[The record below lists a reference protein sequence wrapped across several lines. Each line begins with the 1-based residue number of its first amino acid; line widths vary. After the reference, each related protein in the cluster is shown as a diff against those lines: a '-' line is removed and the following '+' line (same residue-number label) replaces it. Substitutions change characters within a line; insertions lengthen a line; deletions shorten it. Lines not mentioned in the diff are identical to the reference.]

1 MLKKIIFSLFC
12 LVITM
17 ACELEIPKTNLIIL
31 DSDATYS
38 QTGTATQGDHIGVIR
53 RVATNT
59 LDEGV
64 FDLLAEETLVDPTIE
79 EASADGFTFE
89 LIDQSVNNAIEIS
102 STGVITINDIGAFD
116 PTRYDRITVNYV
128 AFLED
133 KSKEGTFFIDIIV
146 DTTNS
151 EFIIEWNVEA
161 GDMIQLPLYAGDDS
175 DYNFTVNWENTG
187 DPADDVAVTS
197 FDDPDAMHTFADAG
211 LKTMTIK
218 GLIKGFNFGQNGVSA
233 TKFVDVKK
241 WGYMYF
247 GSQQG
252 VFQGCTNLVAFTAT
266 DNPLIGSTT
275 NMTLMFYNARTFNG
289 DLTGWNVSQVT
300 SMHSTFRNCFA
311 FNGDISTWDV
321 SSVTTMF
328 RMFFNSGAFNQDLN
342 NWDVSNV
349 TEFGQ
354 MFRRSSGF
362 NGDISNWDV
371 SSATGFGQMFRQAA
385 AFNGDITGWDV
396 SNVVGFV
403 SCFLQATS
411 FNQDISGWNVSSASS
426 MATMFSGA
434 TVFSQDLSG
443 WDTSLVS
450 DCTNFDLN
458 SALTEDQ
465 LPKLGCFDF

>member
-1 MLKKIIFSLFC
+1 MLKKIILSLFC
-12 LVITM
+12 LAIM
-17 ACELEIPKTNLIIL
+17 ACELEIPKSNLIII
-31 DSDATYS
+31 DSDATYT
-38 QTGTATQGDHIGVIR
+38 QLGHTAVPGGHIGVIR
-53 RVATNT
+53 RVASLT
-59 LDEGV
+59 LEEGV

-79 EASADGFTFE
+79 EASLDGFTFQ
-89 LIDQSVNNAIEIS
+89 LIDQSVENAIELS
-102 STGVITINDIGAFD
+102 STGVITINDINAFD

-133 KSKEGTFFIDIIV
+133 KSKEGTFFIDIII

-151 EFIIEWNVEA
+151 EFITEWNVEA
-161 GDMIQLPLYAGDDS
+161 GGTIVLPLYAGDDT

-197 FDDPDAMHTFADAG
+197 FDDPDAQHTFADAG
-211 LKTMTIK
+211 LKTITIK
-218 GLIKGFNFGQNGVSA
+218 GLIKGFNFGQNGASSSN
-233 TKFVDVKK
+233 FVDVKK

-247 GSQQG
+247 GSQPS
-252 VFQGCTNLVAFTAT
+252 VFQWCDNLVEFTAT

-275 NMTLMFYNARTFNG
+275 NMQLMFFNARVFNG
-289 DLTGWNVSQVT
+289 DLSGWNVSQVT

-321 SSVTTMF
+321 SSVTTMY
-328 RMFFNSGAFNQDLN
+328 RMFFNSPAFNQDLN

-354 MFRRSSGF
+354 MFRRSNAF

-371 SSATGFGQMFRQAA
+371 SGATSMGQMFRQAA
-385 AFNGDITGWDV
+385 AFNGDISNWDV
-396 SNVVGFV
+396 SNVVGFT

-411 FNQDISGWNVSSASS
+411 FNQDISDWTVSSASD

-434 TVFSQDLSG
+434 TIFSQDLSG

-450 DCTNFDLN
+450 TCTNFDLN

-465 LPKLGCFDF
+465 LPKLGCFGF

>member
-1 MLKKIIFSLFC
+1 
-12 LVITM
+12 M
-17 ACELEIPKTNLIIL
+17 ACELEIPKTNSIIL
-31 DSDATYS
+31 DRDATYS
-38 QTGTATQGDHIGVIR
+38 QTGTAKQGDHIGVVR

-59 LDEGV
+59 LEEGV

-79 EASADGFTFE
+79 EASLDGFTFE
-89 LIDQSVNNAIEIS
+89 LIDQSVANAIELS
-102 STGVITINDIGAFD
+102 SIGVITINDINAFD
-116 PTRYDRITVNYV
+116 PANYDRITVNYV
-128 AFLED
+128 AFLEGI
-133 KSKEGTFFIDIIV
+133 SKEGTFFIDIII

-151 EFIIEWNVEA
+151 EFITVWQVDA
-161 GDMIQLPLYAGDDS
+161 GDTIELPLYAGDDT

-197 FDDPDAMHTFADAG
+197 FDDPDAIHTFADAG
-211 LKTMTIK
+211 LKTITIK
-218 GLIKGFNFGQNGVSA
+218 GLIKGFNFGQNGVSSSN
-233 TKFVDVKK
+233 FVDVKK

-247 GSQQG
+247 GSQPS
-252 VFQGCTNLVAFTAT
+252 VFQWCDNLVEFTAT

-275 NMTLMFYNARTFNG
+275 NMQLMFFNARAFNG
-289 DLTGWNVSQVT
+289 DLSGWNVSQVT
-300 SMHSTFRNCFA
+300 SFHSTFRNCFA

-321 SSVTTMF
+321 SSVTTMY

-342 NWDVSNV
+342 NWDVSSVDNM
-349 TEFGQ
+349 GQ

-371 SSATGFGQMFRQAA
+371 SSVTSMGQMFRQTTV
-385 AFNGDITGWDV
+385 FNGNISAWDV
-396 SNVVGFV
+396 SNVTSFA

-411 FNQDISGWNVSSASS
+411 FNQDISGWTVSSASN
-426 MATMFSGA
+426 MAAMFSSA
-434 TVFSQDLSG
+434 TIFSQDLSG

-465 LPKLGCFDF
+465 LPKLGCFGF

>member
-1 MLKKIIFSLFC
+1 
-12 LVITM
+12 M

-31 DSDATYS
+31 DSDAVYS
-38 QTGTATQGDHIGVIR
+38 QTGEAKQGDHIGVIK

-59 LDEGV
+59 LEEGV
-64 FDLLAEETLVDPTIE
+64 FDLLAEETLEQPTIE
-79 EASADGFTFE
+79 AASLDGFTFK
-89 LIDQSVNNAIEIS
+89 LIDQSVDNAVEIS
-102 STGVITINDIGAFD
+102 STGVITINDVTAFD
-116 PTRYDRITVNYV
+116 PTRYDRITVNYE

-133 KSKEGTFFIDIIV
+133 KFKEGTFFIDITV

-151 EFIIEWNVEA
+151 EFIIVWDVEA
-161 GDMIQLPLYAGDDS
+161 GDIIQLPLYAGDDTE
-175 DYNFTVNWENTG
+175 YNFTVNWENTG

-197 FDDPDAMHTFADAG
+197 FDDEDAMHTYADAG
-211 LKTMTIK
+211 LKTITIK
-218 GLIKGFNFGQNGVSA
+218 GLIKGFNFAQNSVSA

-252 VFQGCTNLVAFTAT
+252 AFQGCTNLVEFTAT

-275 NMTLMFYNARTFNG
+275 NMTLMFYNARLFNG

-300 SMHSTFRNCFA
+300 SLHSTFRNCFA

-321 SSVTTMF
+321 SSVTTMY
-328 RMFFNSGAFNQDLN
+328 RMFFNSPVFNQDLN
-342 NWDVSNV
+342 TWDVSNV

-354 MFRRSSGF
+354 MFRRADSF

-371 SSATGFGQMFRQAA
+371 SSATGFGQMFRQAY

-396 SNVVGFV
+396 SNVTGFV

-434 TVFSQDLSG
+434 TIFSQDLSG

-450 DCTNFDLN
+450 DCTDFDLN

-465 LPKLGCFDF
+465 LPLLGCFSF